1 MVFLIDPLIGVIIK
15 RSTHY
20 ILSLIQIR
28 FGTAEA
34 SPEFPQTSKMESI
47 ATSSRLKAVSYEC
60 KAVHLRCLRESI
72 GFTDSFLKYLFRFR
86 RAIFTSLSGISW
98 MAQNFEKLVYSWSKA
113 NCARYFFVSFVTQ
126 VILRYCL
133 FKCPLSFVFCFGEAN
148 FSNFGNL

>member
-1 MVFLIDPLIGVIIK
+1 MATNIDRQQVIMAFLIDPLIGVRIK

-86 RAIFTSLSGISW
+86 RAIFTSLSGVSW
-98 MAQNFEKLVYSWSKA
+98 MA
-113 NCARYFFVSFVTQ
+113 
-126 VILRYCL
+126 
-133 FKCPLSFVFCFGEAN
+133 
-148 FSNFGNL
+148 